1 MEYAKQYLINSWFSL
16 ILIGETKLWFS
27 GAVGS
32 FCMIGAFTYTL
43 VITITTVS
51 YTISDWVIAFIV
63 VFGGFPF
70 LLTLLFGYVRKKFR
84 YPSITSTREFNIVE
98 FYRVMGMVWLLN
110 ILGIVCVFILFAFI
124 LKYFYDLMGLSGSDF
139 RADSGG

>member
-32 FCMIGAFTYTL
+32 VCIIGMFSL
-43 VITITTVS
+43 VLITTISSVS

-63 VFGGFPF
+63 VVGVIPF
-70 LLTLLFGYVRKKFR
+70 CLTLLFGYVRKKLK
-84 YPSITSTREFNIVE
+84 YPSITSARDFNIVE
-98 FYRVMGMVWLLN
+98 IYQVMGMVWLLN
-110 ILGIVCVFILFAFI
+110 ILGIVCVFILCVFI
-124 LKYFYDLMGLSGSDF
+124 IKYFFDLMGLSGSDF
-139 RADSGG
+139 RADGGG